1 MDLHEDRILEHL
13 SVSRMVN
20 GALDQERTFGRGR
33 RDEAEWNESQYVV
46 TQRTRR

>member
-20 GALDQERTFGRGR
+20 GALDQERTFNRGGRDDAE
-33 RDEAEWNESQYVV
+33 RDEFQYVV